1 MKQLLP
7 LIFFAVIL
15 FSSCTRFSTP
25 SGSRLQVSSSTTRTG
40 GRNPTTS
47 TTWYIAKDGEDRVKL
62 NGRNLIERVNDNE
75 KALRLART
83 YKVTRTMGIASFLG
97 FFGGLTYGILGKE
110 GKSTDLAKK
119 VGLVCLPV
127 LLITAPISSGKAK
140 KAIKVYNEF

>member
-7 LIFFAVIL
+7 LTFFAFIL

-25 SGSRLQVSSSTTRTG
+25 AGSRLQVSSTTTRTG

-75 KALRLART
+75 KALRLAKT
-83 YKVTRTMGIASFLG
+83 YKVTKTMAMASFIG

-110 GKSTDLAKK
+110 GKSTDIAKK
-119 VGLVCLPV
+119 VGVYCIPV
-127 LLITAPISSGKAK
+127 LLVTAPISSGKAK
-140 KAIKVYNEF
+140 KAIRVYNGF